1 MRALYS
7 PQPRA
12 FALNTSAAMSSL
24 PLFEDAPVPADVIT
38 LRRLQVVPNA
48 GAPLSAAAR
57 AYNLQL
63 ARVDKLKAQMAEMDA
78 LSLAHRHAL
87 TQQVFP
93 LNTQHQALMKQMAL
107 WLDAQ
112 LTQSPQPV
120 ILTPAQRQ
128 LMKQM
133 VCNLSAHLVVAGH
146 ADMAA
151 VHDRHSPQSLADKE
165 RAHAQDMKAQL
176 EAMLGESF
184 MPHDPDAT
192 LDEVMAAAKARMQ
205 QAVAEEEAAREA
217 TAAKRKA
224 KKAAKAGAKAPNAA
238 QALQA
243 ALHGDADTSLRT
255 LYRQLA
261 GALHPDREPDEQER
275 LRKTALMSEANA
287 AYARKDIVTLM
298 DIQQRVALA
307 DPQAVASLPDDK
319 LKSLTL
325 LVKAQV
331 AELERQR
338 ARTQQALCHEFD
350 VPPHMGLNANTLKQ
364 LLMAQ
369 EGELTDSVHMLQA
382 DLELVQQP
390 GGLKPWLTRQRKL
403 SQQVAR
409 EHARFQD
416 WDGD

>member
-1 MRALYS
+1 MPRSHSS
-7 PQPRA
+7 PP
-12 FALNTSAAMSSL
+12 
-24 PLFEDAPVPADVIT
+24 P
-38 LRRLQVVPNA
+38 VVPTDA
-48 GAPLSAAAR
+48 LRVLAPGASPLSAAAR
-57 AYNLQL
+57 AYHLQL
-63 ARVDKLKAQMAEMDA
+63 ARIDKLKAQLAEMEA
-78 LSLAHRHAL
+78 LSLAHRQAL
-87 TQQVFP
+87 TRLVFP
-93 LNTQHQALMKQMAL
+93 LNQQHQALMKQMAL

-112 LTQSPQPV
+112 LTQPDPPFK
-120 ILTPAQRQ
+120 LTPAQRQ
-128 LMKQM
+128 LMVQM

-151 VHDRHSPQSLADKE
+151 VHDRHSPASLADKE

-176 EAMLGESF
+176 EAMMGESF

-243 ALHGDADTSLRT
+243 ALQGDADTSLRT

-307 DPQAVASLPDDK
+307 DPHAVTRLPDDK
-319 LKSLTL
+319 LKALTL

-338 ARTQQALCHEFD
+338 ARTQQSLCHEFD
-350 VPPHMGLNANTLKQ
+350 VPPGMGLNANTLKQ
-364 LLMAQ
+364 LQMEQ
-369 EGELTDSVHMLQA
+369 EADLSEAVHMLQT
-382 DLELVQQP
+382 DLALVQQP

-403 SQQVAR
+403 SQQMAHA
-409 EHARFQD
+409 HARFQD
-416 WDGD
+416 WGAG

>member
-1 MRALYS
+1 M
-7 PQPRA
+7 PTFP
-12 FALNTSAAMSSL
+12 
-24 PLFEDAPVPADVIT
+24 PPEDAPVPADVAT

-57 AYNLQL
+57 AYNQQL
-63 ARVDKLKAQMAEMDA
+63 ARVDKLKAQMAEMEA

-93 LNTQHQALMKQMAL
+93 LNKQHQALMKQMAQ

-112 LTQSPQPV
+112 LTQPDQPFK
-120 ILTPAQRQ
+120 LTPAQRQ
-128 LMKQM
+128 LMVQM

-151 VHDRHSPQSLADKE
+151 VHDRHSPTSLADME
-165 RAHAQDMKAQL
+165 RARAQDVKAQL
-176 EAMLGESF
+176 EAMMGESF
-184 MPHDPDAT
+184 MPHSPDAT

-243 ALHGDADTSLRT
+243 ALQGDADTSLRT

-307 DPQAVASLPDDK
+307 NPQAVASLPDDK

-331 AELERQR
+331 AELERER
-338 ARTQQALCHEFD
+338 ARIQQTLCHEFK
-350 VPPHMGLNANTLKQ
+350 VPPGMGLNANTLKQ
-364 LLMAQ
+364 LLLAQ
-369 EGELTDSVHMLQA
+369 EDDLSEAVHMLQT

-403 SQQVAR
+403 AQQVSR

-416 WDGD
+416 WDGY

>member
-1 MRALYS
+1 M
-7 PQPRA
+7 PTFP
-12 FALNTSAAMSSL
+12 
-24 PLFEDAPVPADVIT
+24 PPEDAPVPADVAT

-63 ARVDKLKAQMAEMDA
+63 ARVDKIKAQMAEMEA

-93 LNTQHQALMKQMAL
+93 LNKQHQALMKQMAQ

-112 LTQSPQPV
+112 LTQPDQPFK
-120 ILTPAQRQ
+120 LTPAQRQ
-128 LMKQM
+128 LMVQM
-133 VCNLSAHLVVAGH
+133 VCNLSAHLVVVGH

-151 VHDRHSPQSLADKE
+151 VHDRHSPTSLADME
-165 RAHAQDMKAQL
+165 RARAQDVKAQL
-176 EAMLGESF
+176 EAMMGESF
-184 MPHDPDAT
+184 MPHSPDAT

-243 ALHGDADTSLRT
+243 ALQGDADTSLRT

-298 DIQQRVALA
+298 DIQQRMALA
-307 DPQAVASLPDDK
+307 NPQAVASLPDDK

-331 AELERQR
+331 AELERER
-338 ARTQQALCHEFD
+338 ARIQQTLCHEFK
-350 VPPHMGLNANTLKQ
+350 VPPGMGLNANTLKQ
-364 LLMAQ
+364 LLLAQ
-369 EGELTDSVHMLQA
+369 EDDLSEAVHMLQA

-403 SQQVAR
+403 AQQIQR
-409 EHARFQD
+409 EHSRMHD
-416 WDGD
+416 WDGY

>member
-24 PLFEDAPVPADVIT
+24 PLFDDAPVPADVT
-38 LRRLQVVPNA
+38 TSGRLKVVPNA

-78 LSLAHRHAL
+78 LSLAHRRAL
-87 TQQVFP
+87 TQHVFP

-112 LTQSPQPV
+112 LMPSPQPV
-120 ILTPAQRQ
+120 MLTPAQRQ

-133 VCNLSAHLVVAGH
+133 VCNLSAHLVLAGH

-176 EAMLGESF
+176 EAMMGEAF

-192 LDEVMAAAKARMQ
+192 LADVMAAAKARMQ
-205 QAVAEEEAAREA
+205 AAVAEEEAAREA

-224 KKAAKAGAKAPNAA
+224 KKAAKAGTKAPNTA

-243 ALHGDADTSLRT
+243 ALQGDADTSLRT

-261 GALHPDREPDEQER
+261 GALHPDRETDPHER
-275 LRKTALMSEANA
+275 VRKTALMSEANA

-307 DPQAVASLPDDK
+307 DPQAVASLPDEK

-331 AELERQR
+331 AELERER
-338 ARTQQALCHEFD
+338 ARIQQALCHEFD

-369 EGELTDSVHMLQA
+369 EGELTESVHMLQA
-382 DLELVQQP
+382 DFELVQQP

-403 SQQVAR
+403 GQQVAR

-416 WDGD
+416 WDRD

>member
-1 MRALYS
+1 M
-7 PQPRA
+7 P
-12 FALNTSAAMSSL
+12 SL
-24 PLFEDAPVPADVIT
+24 PLFEDAPVPVDVAT
-38 LRRLQVVPNA
+38 LRRLQVVPHA
-48 GAPLSAAAR
+48 GARLSAAAR

-63 ARVDKLKAQMAEMDA
+63 ARVDKLKAQLAEMEA

-93 LNTQHQALMKQMAL
+93 LTAQHQSLMKQMAL
-107 WLDAQ
+107 WLDAHLQQHQ
-112 LTQSPQPV
+112 LPFTP
-120 ILTPAQRQ
+120 TPAQRQ
-128 LMKQM
+128 LMMQM
-133 VCNLSAHLVVAGH
+133 VCNMAAHLVQDGH

-176 EAMLGESF
+176 EAMMGESF

-192 LDEVMAAAKARMQ
+192 LADVMAAAKARMQ
-205 QAVAEEEAAREA
+205 EAVAQEEAAREA

-224 KKAAKAGAKAPNAA
+224 EQAAKARAKAPNAA

-243 ALHGDADTSLRT
+243 ALQGDADTSLRT

-261 GALHPDREPDEQER
+261 GALHPDREPDEQAR

-307 DPQAVASLPDDK
+307 DPQAVASLTDDK
-319 LKSLTL
+319 LNSLTL

-338 ARTQQALCHEFD
+338 ARTQQTLCHEFG

-369 EGELTDSVHMLQA
+369 EGELTESVQGLQA

-390 GGLKPWLTRQRKL
+390 GGLKPWLNRQRKL
-403 SQQVAR
+403 AQQAERAHTLRAPSQG
-409 EHARFQD
+409 
-416 WDGD
+416 WDAW

>member
-1 MRALYS
+1 
-7 PQPRA
+7 
-12 FALNTSAAMSSL
+12 MSTL
-24 PLFEDAPVPADVIT
+24 PLFDDALVPADVAM
-38 LRRLQVVPNA
+38 LRRLQVVSHA
-48 GAPLSAAAR
+48 GASLSAAAR

-63 ARVDKLKAQMAEMDA
+63 VRVDKLKAQLAEMEA

-93 LNTQHQALMKQMAL
+93 LNAQHQALMKQMVQR
-107 WLDAQ
+107 LDAQ
-112 LTQSPQPV
+112 LTQPV
-120 ILTPAQRQ
+120 MLSPAQRQ
-128 LMKQM
+128 LLKQM
-133 VCNLSAHLVVAGH
+133 VCSMAADLVQDGH

-151 VHDRHSPQSLADKE
+151 VHDRHSPQSLAEKE

-192 LDEVMAAAKARMQ
+192 LADVMAAVKARMQ
-205 QAVAEEEAAREA
+205 QAAAEEEAAREA
-217 TAAKRKA
+217 SAAKRKA
-224 KKAAKAGAKAPNAA
+224 RKAAKAGAKAPNAA

-243 ALHGDADTSLRT
+243 SLQGDADTSLRT

-261 GALHPDREPDEQER
+261 GALHPDREPDEQAR

-287 AYARKDIVTLM
+287 AYARKDMVTLM
-298 DIQQRVALA
+298 DIQQRVALV

-319 LKSLTL
+319 LNSLTL

-338 ARTQQALCHEFD
+338 ARTQQTLCHEFG
-350 VPPHMGLNANTLKQ
+350 VPPYMGLNANTLKQ

-369 EGELTDSVHMLQA
+369 EGELTESVQRLQA

-390 GGLKPWLTRQRKL
+390 GGLKPWLARQRKL
-403 SQQVAR
+403 AQQAERAHTLRAR
-409 EHARFQD
+409 VQ
-416 WDGD
+416 DGDAW

>member
-1 MRALYS
+1 
-7 PQPRA
+7 
-12 FALNTSAAMSSL
+12 MSSE
-24 PLFEDAPVPADVIT
+24 PLFEDAPVPADVTT

-48 GAPLSAAAR
+48 GATLSAAAR

-63 ARVDKLKAQMAEMDA
+63 ARVDKLKAQLTEMDA

-93 LNTQHQALMKQMAL
+93 LNKQHQALMKQMAL
-107 WLDAQ
+107 WLDVQ
-112 LTQSPQPV
+112 LTQPSPPFN
-120 ILTPAQRQ
+120 LTPAQRQ
-128 LMKQM
+128 LMVQR

-176 EAMLGESF
+176 EAMMGEAF

-192 LDEVMAAAKARMQ
+192 LADVMAAAKARMQ

-243 ALHGDADTSLRT
+243 ALQGDADTSLRT

-261 GALHPDREPDEQER
+261 GALHPDREPDERER

-350 VPPHMGLNANTLKQ
+350 VPPGMGLNAHTLKH
-364 LLMAQ
+364 LLMTREA
-369 EGELTDSVHMLQA
+369 ELAESVHMLQA

-403 SQQVAR
+403 SQQVER
-409 EHARFQD
+409 EHAQRARFQD

>member
-1 MRALYS
+1 
-7 PQPRA
+7 
-12 FALNTSAAMSSL
+12 MSSES
-24 PLFEDAPVPADVIT
+24 LFEDAPVPADVAT

-63 ARVDKLKAQMAEMDA
+63 ARVDKIKAQMAEMEA

-112 LTQSPQPV
+112 LTQSPQPLK
-120 ILTPAQRQ
+120 LTPAQRQ
-128 LMKQM
+128 LMVQM

-146 ADMAA
+146 AEMAT
-151 VHDRHSPQSLADKE
+151 VHDRHSPQSLANKE

-176 EAMLGESF
+176 EAMMGEAF

-192 LDEVMAAAKARMQ
+192 LDDVMAAAKARMQ

-224 KKAAKAGAKAPNAA
+224 KKAAKADTKTPNAA
-238 QALQA
+238 QALQQ
-243 ALHGDADTSLRT
+243 ALQGDADASLRT

-261 GALHPDREPDEQER
+261 GALHPDRETDPHER
-275 LRKTALMSEANA
+275 VRKTALMSEANA

-338 ARTQQALCHEFD
+338 ARIQQTLCHEFD
-350 VPPHMGLNANTLKQ
+350 VPPYMGLNANTLKQ

-369 EGELTDSVHMLQA
+369 EDELSEAVHAMQA
-382 DLELVQQP
+382 DLALVQQP
-390 GGLKPWLTRQRKL
+390 GGFKPWLARQRKL
-403 SQQVAR
+403 DQQMERA
-409 EHARFQD
+409 HAQRDRFQD
-416 WDGD
+416 WGGF

>member
-1 MRALYS
+1 
-7 PQPRA
+7 
-12 FALNTSAAMSSL
+12 MSSE
-24 PLFEDAPVPADVIT
+24 PLFEDAPVPADVAT

-48 GAPLSAAAR
+48 GTTLSAAAR

-63 ARVDKLKAQMAEMDA
+63 ARVDKLKAQLAEMDA

-107 WLDAQ
+107 WLDVQ
-112 LTQSPQPV
+112 LTQPAPPFN
-120 ILTPAQRQ
+120 LTSAQRQ
-128 LMKQM
+128 LMVQR

-176 EAMLGESF
+176 EAMMGEAF

-192 LDEVMAAAKARMQ
+192 LADVMAAAKARMQ
-205 QAVAEEEAAREA
+205 ETVAEEEAAREA

-243 ALHGDADTSLRT
+243 ALQGDADTSLRT

-261 GALHPDREPDEQER
+261 GALHPDREPDERER

-338 ARTQQALCHEFD
+338 ARTQQTLCHEFD
-350 VPPHMGLNANTLKQ
+350 VPPGMGLNAHTLKH
-364 LLMAQ
+364 LLMTREA
-369 EGELTDSVHMLQA
+369 ELSESVHMLQA

-403 SQQVAR
+403 SQQVER
-409 EHARFQD
+409 EHAQRARFQD

>member
-1 MRALYS
+1 
-7 PQPRA
+7 
-12 FALNTSAAMSSL
+12 MSSL
-24 PLFEDAPVPADVIT
+24 PLFDDAHVPADVAT

-48 GAPLSAAAR
+48 GATLSAAAR

-63 ARVDKLKAQMAEMDA
+63 ARVDKLKAQLAEMEA

-93 LNTQHQALMKQMAL
+93 LNVQHQSLMKQMAL
-107 WLDAQ
+107 WLDGQ
-112 LTQSPQPV
+112 LAHPAPAFKP
-120 ILTPAQRQ
+120 TPAQRQ
-128 LMKQM
+128 LMVQM

-146 ADMAA
+146 LDMAA

-165 RAHAQDMKAQL
+165 RAHAQAMKAQL
-176 EAMLGESF
+176 EAMMGEAF
-184 MPHDPDAT
+184 MAHDPDAT
-192 LDEVMAAAKARMQ
+192 LNDVMAAAKARMQ

-224 KKAAKAGAKAPNAA
+224 KKAAKADGAKAPNAA

-243 ALHGDADTSLRT
+243 ALQGDADTSLRT

-261 GALHPDREPDEQER
+261 GALHPDREPDERER

-307 DPQAVASLPDDK
+307 NPQAVASLPDDK

-338 ARTQQALCHEFD
+338 ARTQQTLCHEFD
-350 VPPHMGLNANTLKQ
+350 VPPYMGLNANTLKQ

-369 EGELTDSVHMLQA
+369 EDELTESVHMLQA

-390 GGLKPWLTRQRKL
+390 GGLKPWLARQRKL
-403 SQQVAR
+403 SQQMAR
-409 EHARFQD
+409 EHARSSG

>member
-1 MRALYS
+1 MPS
-7 PQPRA
+7 IPP
-12 FALNTSAAMSSL
+12 
-24 PLFEDAPVPADVIT
+24 FETAPVPADVAT

-63 ARVDKLKAQMAEMDA
+63 ARVDKLKAQMAEMEA
-78 LSLAHRHAL
+78 LSLAHRQAL

-93 LNTQHQALMKQMAL
+93 LNKQHQALMKQMAQ

-112 LTQSPQPV
+112 LTQPDQPFK
-120 ILTPAQRQ
+120 LTPAQRQ
-128 LMKQM
+128 LMVQM

-151 VHDRHSPQSLADKE
+151 VHDRHSPTSLADME
-165 RAHAQDMKAQL
+165 RARAQDVKAQL
-176 EAMLGESF
+176 EAMMGESF
-184 MPHDPDAT
+184 MPHSPDAT
-192 LDEVMAAAKARMQ
+192 LDEVMAAAKAHMQ

-243 ALHGDADTSLRT
+243 ALQGDADTSLRT

-261 GALHPDREPDEQER
+261 GALHPDREPDEHER

-307 DPQAVASLPDDK
+307 NPQAVASLPDDK

-331 AELERQR
+331 AELERER
-338 ARTQQALCHEFD
+338 ARIQHTLCHEFK
-350 VPPHMGLNANTLKQ
+350 VPPGMGLNANTLKQ
-364 LLMAQ
+364 LLLAQ
-369 EGELTDSVHMLQA
+369 EDDLSEAVHMLQA

-403 SQQVAR
+403 AQQIQR

-416 WDGD
+416 WDGY

>member
-1 MRALYS
+1 MPS
-7 PQPRA
+7 IPP
-12 FALNTSAAMSSL
+12 
-24 PLFEDAPVPADVIT
+24 FETAPVSADVAT

-63 ARVDKLKAQMAEMDA
+63 ARVDKLKAQMAEMEA
-78 LSLAHRHAL
+78 LSLAHRQAL

-93 LNTQHQALMKQMAL
+93 LNKQHQALMKQMAQ
-107 WLDAQ
+107 WLDGQ
-112 LTQSPQPV
+112 LTQPDQPFK
-120 ILTPAQRQ
+120 LTPAQRQ
-128 LMKQM
+128 LMVQM

-151 VHDRHSPQSLADKE
+151 VHDRHSPTSLADME
-165 RAHAQDMKAQL
+165 RARAQDVKAQL
-176 EAMLGESF
+176 EAMMGESF
-184 MPHDPDAT
+184 MPHSPDAT

-243 ALHGDADTSLRT
+243 ALQGDADTSLRT

-307 DPQAVASLPDDK
+307 NPQAVASLPDDK

-331 AELERQR
+331 AELERER
-338 ARTQQALCHEFD
+338 ARIQQTLCHEFK
-350 VPPHMGLNANTLKQ
+350 VPPGMGLNANTLKQ
-364 LLMAQ
+364 LLLAQ
-369 EGELTDSVHMLQA
+369 EDDLSEAVHMLQA

-403 SQQVAR
+403 AQQVAR
-409 EHARFQD
+409 EHSRMHG
-416 WDGD
+416 WDEY

>member
-1 MRALYS
+1 M
-7 PQPRA
+7 PTFP
-12 FALNTSAAMSSL
+12 
-24 PLFEDAPVPADVIT
+24 PPEDAPVPADVAT

-63 ARVDKLKAQMAEMDA
+63 ARVDKIKAQMAEMEA

-93 LNTQHQALMKQMAL
+93 LNKQHQALMKQMAQ

-112 LTQSPQPV
+112 LTQPDQPFK
-120 ILTPAQRQ
+120 LTPAQRQ
-128 LMKQM
+128 LMVQM
-133 VCNLSAHLVVAGH
+133 VCNLSAHLVVVGH

-151 VHDRHSPQSLADKE
+151 VHDRHSPTSLADME
-165 RAHAQDMKAQL
+165 RARAQDVKAQL
-176 EAMLGESF
+176 EAMMGESF
-184 MPHDPDAT
+184 MPHSPDAT

-243 ALHGDADTSLRT
+243 ALQGDADTSLRT

-298 DIQQRVALA
+298 DIQQRMALA
-307 DPQAVASLPDDK
+307 NPQAVASLPDDK

-331 AELERQR
+331 AELERER
-338 ARTQQALCHEFD
+338 ARIQQTLCHEFK
-350 VPPHMGLNANTLKQ
+350 VPPGMGLNANTLKQ
-364 LLMAQ
+364 LLLAQ
-369 EGELTDSVHMLQA
+369 EDDLSEAVHMLQA

-403 SQQVAR
+403 AQQVAR
-409 EHARFQD
+409 EHAQRVQFQD
-416 WDGD
+416 WDGY